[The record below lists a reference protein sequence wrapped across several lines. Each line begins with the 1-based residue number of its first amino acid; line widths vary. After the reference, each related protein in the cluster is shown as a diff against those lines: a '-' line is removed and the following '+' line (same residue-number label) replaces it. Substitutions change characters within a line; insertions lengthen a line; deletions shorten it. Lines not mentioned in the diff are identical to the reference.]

1 MALFGGNT
9 VPSGWSSGTALDC
22 TVDTSRLLAPVRREI
37 LGVSL
42 RSLQKHG
49 DYPFQRTLFRYNLP
63 MPVQRDIR
71 GLGLTATA
79 IGAGLDDVLDA
90 GEADT
95 VADSYDILSAL
106 WEIPPAQTVIC
117 VGSEDPG
124 LYWQTPEE
132 LVDRIAGL
140 VDRGYRIF
148 EIESEPY
155 RAVWGQDSRF
165 SYSQAGEAEYISY
178 LREVYLLVKRKCPQ
192 AQVLISVL
200 DSNAQWWGKD
210 MLSRAA
216 GYYDGIAL
224 HAYQR
229 GTQRANAYDGM
240 GFLQWVV
247 SEPVSIHTRLL
258 ELTPYAP
265 VYLTRWGSDS
275 LGAPDPPVRDGNIYA
290 VMAAAYRI
298 LLMLEEPRIRYAGH
312 WSLIDH
318 WWGGKPECGKF
329 LFVRAQ
335 EPNKRGFL
343 YWLYYYLQRYLGRYQ
358 LDVGGTAPVS
368 MLEDSLDEERV
379 ALVTPVFA
387 SISTGMDHLLVV
399 ILNGSWSSQYSAT
412 IRLSNGI
419 FTGGSGVTIMHG
431 NADHSGVV
439 TDAPSE
445 LVAPTQPTVR
455 WNMVTLG
462 LLPRS
467 VTLLDLSVSI

>member
-1 MALFGGNT
+1 MALFGDRT
-9 VPSGWSSGTALDC
+9 VPSGWSAGTALDC
-22 TVDTSRLLAPVRREI
+22 TVDTSRLLAPIRREI

-42 RSLQKHG
+42 RSLQEHG

-63 MPVQRDIR
+63 MSVQQDIR

-90 GEADT
+90 GNADI
-95 VADSYDILSAL
+95 VADRYDTLSSL
-106 WEIPPAQTVIC
+106 WGIPKAQTVIC

-155 RAVWGQDSRF
+155 RSVWGQDSRF
-165 SYSQAGEAEYISY
+165 PYSQAGEADYISY
-178 LREVYLLVKRKCPQ
+178 LRDVYRLVKQRCPQ

-200 DSNAQWWGKD
+200 DSDAQWWGKD

-229 GTQRANAYDGM
+229 GTDGANAYSGM
-240 GFLQWVV
+240 EFQQWVV
-247 SEPVSIHTRLL
+247 SEPVSIHTRLR
-258 ELTPYAP
+258 ELMSYAP
-265 VYLTRWGSDS
+265 VYITRWGSDS
-275 LGAPDPPVRDGNIYA
+275 AGAPNQPVRDGNIYA

-318 WWGGKPECGKF
+318 WWEGKPECGKF

-343 YWLYYYLQRYLGRYQ
+343 YWLYYYLQRYLGRYH

-368 MLEDSLDEERV
+368 VLEDSRGEDRV
-379 ALVTPVFA
+379 GLVTPVFA
-387 SISTGMDHLLVV
+387 GIGTSMDHLLVV
-399 ILNGSWSSQYSAT
+399 ILNGSWSTQYSAT
-412 IRLSNGI
+412 IRLSNGT
-419 FTGGSGVTIMHG
+419 FTGGSGVTITHG
-431 NADHSGVV
+431 DADHSGVV
-439 TDAPSE
+439 TGAPSD
-445 LVAPTQPTVR
+445 LVVPTQPTVR
-455 WNMVTLG
+455 WNTVTLG
-462 LLPRS
+462 LVPRS
-467 VTLLDLSVSI
+467 VTLLDLSVRI